1 MTDTPFGLART
12 RQRPMGGAGRGH
24 SRTTT
29 RPEAHIPIH
38 WAARD
43 EVVSQY
49 AGWVARKGATEP
61 EPWFTRPVKKL
72 VDYGRDDHPADDPD
86 HAQVTWAIAV
96 LDDCDGCDDLRV
108 ELTVEELGRPG
119 TGLVAHLAPETARRL
134 QAALRMALREVG
146 EDSGA

>member
-1 MTDTPFGLART
+1 MPVRVT
-12 RQRPMGGAGRGH
+12 GAGR
-24 SRTTT
+24 T
-29 RPEAHIPIH
+29 
-38 WAARD
+38 AARPAP
-43 EVVSQY
+43 EVAPAPAIRLPS
-49 AGWVARKGATEP
+49 ASASSSTAAAILSRWEFIDRM
-61 EPWFTRPVKKL
+61 KKL

-134 QAALRMALREVG
+134 QAALRTALREVG
-146 EDSGA
+146 EDSEA